1 MSRIL
6 IVDDEPAL
14 ARLLARLLEREH
26 QVTCD
31 GPLGVIARV
40 ERGERF
46 DLVLCDV
53 LMPDLDGFEL
63 HDRVGAIDAE
73 QARRFVF
80 MTGNPAQHR
89 DALSCR
95 GCDRH
100 LGKPFLTRELDEVVA
115 QTLAAAR
122 RD

>member
-26 QVTCD
+26 QVTQELAE
-31 GPLGVIARV
+31 PALARM

-53 LMPDLDGFEL
+53 LMPGVDGFEL
-63 HDRVGAIDAE
+63 HDRVRAFDPD
-73 QARRFVF
+73 QARRFVV
-80 MTGNPAQHR
+80 MTGNPEQHR
-89 DALSCR
+89 DSLGER
-95 GCDRH
+95 GCGRH

-115 QTLAAAR
+115 QTLAAR
-122 RD
+122 